1 MVDDAVAAVIRQYL
15 RNLIADGLPATAA
28 VLFGSFARGDA
39 HRWSDIDLL
48 VLSPRFDDRVD
59 LADVEAL
66 WVVAGRTDSRIEPIP
81 CGERQWL
88 EDDESALIELA
99 RREGRRVGVGD
110 GSSGPYDDRPY

>member
-1 MVDDAVAAVIRQYL
+1 MADDAVTGLIRQYL
-15 RNLIADGLPATAA
+15 RNLGAAGIQATSG

-39 HRWSDIDLL
+39 HHWSDIDLV
-48 VLSPRFDDRVD
+48 VLSPRFDRPYE

-88 EDDESALIELA
+88 EDDESAIIEIA
-99 RREGRRVGVGD
+99 RREGRRIALEEAA
-110 GSSGPYDDRPY
+110 